1 MIPLDLMDPSNN
13 FMFEDVEVLD
23 MHMIFTSFRI
33 DRKTVPKGL
42 YAYDIMHDDD
52 AYACKIAPF
61 VLVNHLGTVLSKK
74 PVKFP
79 SPEDKRIYL
88 KHDDFGFIGS
98 GTTLEKYLSDE

>member
-23 MHMIFTSFRI
+23 THMIFTSFRI
-33 DRKTVPKGL
+33 DRKTVPKGV
-42 YAYDIMHDDD
+42 YTYDIMHDDD

-79 SPEDKRIYL
+79 SPEDQRIYL
-88 KHDDFGFIGS
+88 KRDDFSFVGS
-98 GTTLEKYLSDE
+98 GTTLEKYLADE